1 MIISH
6 VSLDV
11 IAKIHEIVCTVQRI
25 KKNDETTWHYTLRA
39 IMGMA
44 LAYIH
49 PIGALNNERQ
59 RRVDRT
65 NRLQND
71 YKSSIKRPALICFK
85 KTETVQSI

>member
-1 MIISH
+1 
-6 VSLDV
+6 
-11 IAKIHEIVCTVQRI
+11 
-25 KKNDETTWHYTLRA
+25 
-39 IMGMA
+39 MGMA
-44 LAYIH
+44 LAYSH

-65 NRLQND
+65 NRIQNND

>member
-6 VSLDV
+6 VSLGV

-25 KKNDETTWHYTLRA
+25 KKKNDETTWPYTLRA

-44 LAYIH
+44 LAYSH

-65 NRLQND
+65 NRIQNND
-71 YKSSIKRPALICFK
+71 YKSSIKRRALI
-85 KTETVQSI
+85 

>member
-1 MIISH
+1 M
-6 VSLDV
+6 
-11 IAKIHEIVCTVQRI
+11 VCTVQWI
-25 KKNDETTWHYTLRA
+25 KFGNDV
-39 IMGMA
+39 A
-44 LAYIH
+44 LYIKSHHGDGSCIH

-65 NRLQND
+65 NRIQNND

>member
-1 MIISH
+1 M
-6 VSLDV
+6 
-11 IAKIHEIVCTVQRI
+11 E
-25 KKNDETTWHYTLRA
+25 
-39 IMGMA
+39 MA
-44 LAYIH
+44 LAHSH

-71 YKSSIKRPALICFK
+71 YKGSIKRPALICFK